1 MDDPALIELDDESFA
16 REWIACTT
24 MERHE
29 REHRGRDCATD
40 QMYKWVRRDPE
51 RAWRIIHAIRAQGGT
66 DEVLANLAAGPLED
80 LMVYHGPAFI
90 ERVETLSRQDAQFRK
105 LLGAVWRNDMTD
117 DVWRRLSAATYRQ
130 GAGS

>member
-1 MDDPALIELDDESFA
+1 MDDTAVTGLDDEGVA

-24 MERHE
+24 MERHD
-29 REHRGRDCATD
+29 RAHRDRDCATD

-51 RAWRIIHAIRAQGGT
+51 RAWRIIHAIRAQDGS
-66 DEVLANLAAGPLED
+66 DDVLANLAAGPLED

-90 ERVETLSRQDAQFRK
+90 ARVEALSRQDAQFRK

-117 DVWRRLSAATYRQ
+117 DVWRRLSAASHRQ
-130 GAGS
+130 DMGW